1 MQTDKIPRYNISKAE
16 LYRAGEILR
25 DEYAILNSQE
35 WDDAYELLG
44 KWRTMHTYPL
54 NTFQA
59 NIRTNLKK
67 MRLEGK
73 AIVAQRLK
81 RLPSIL
87 LKLSRFPTMRMERMQ
102 DIGGIRII
110 LPTIEDVYKVRN
122 SLAAL
127 KWKHLLKREKDYIEA
142 PQDSGYRSVHMV
154 YSYDN
159 RRAPAEFQGLCVEI
173 QIRTKLQHIWAT
185 AVETIGTF
193 IEHSLKSS
201 QGPQE
206 WLDYLKLASAIFAIE
221 EGTTVH
227 ASFKELEAKDLVSQ
241 FYEKTVELKAFPMLD
256 TFHRAVQFNEIKR
269 FKNKYILLKLDLAN
283 NLGFAHPFNKNE
295 LDIASHEY
303 GVFEKSRKKDQDAVL
318 VSSRSLSEL
327 RKAYPNY
334 FNDTSGFIK
343 QMARIFKKYDFPEID
358 IPNSDA
364 GDK

>member
-1 MQTDKIPRYNISKAE
+1 MQTDKIPRYTISKAE
-16 LYRAGEILR
+16 LFRAGEILR
-25 DEYAILNSQE
+25 DEYAILNSQD

-59 NIRTNLKK
+59 NIRKNLKK
-67 MRLEGK
+67 MRLDDK

-110 LPTIEDVYKVRN
+110 LPTIEDVYRVRD
-122 SLAAL
+122 SLKAL
-127 KWKHLLKREKDYIEA
+127 KWKHLLKREKDYILA
-142 PQDSGYRSVHMV
+142 PQDSGYRS
-154 YSYDN
+154 YDN
-159 RRAPAEFQGLCVEI
+159 KRASAEFQGLCVEI

-221 EGTTVH
+221 EGTNVH
-227 ASFKELEAKDLVSQ
+227 QYFKDNDTKDLVIQ
-241 FYEKTVELKAFPMLD
+241 FYKKTIELKAFPMLD

-269 FKNKYILLKLDLAN
+269 FKNKYILLKLDLTN
-283 NLGFAHPFNKNE
+283 NMGYAHSFNKNE

-303 GVFEKSRKKDQDAVL
+303 GVFEKSRQKDQDAVL

-343 QMARIFKKYDFPEID
+343 QMAQIFKKYDLPEIV
-358 IPNSDA
+358 IPNSSS
-364 GDK
+364 GDR